1 MRNILKKLV
10 EKLLEKPLRK
20 LAKWAAE
27 QNAAADAAREAEAS
41 GGTAATDAGGMGVPA
56 SPSSEAGVSFPL
68 AGSSSENPPP
78 SSKPWRECRKS
89 SNWNGSNAAKRMMNA
104 VSPKFAETKFREY
117 LDWQVSL
124 GCDHAH
130 LLLVNE
136 ADGEGSGYDC
146 LADAG
151 HKAVALARV
160 REIRSR
166 SLGVVAW
173 VVADDSNGYRQK
185 IFADP
190 KKYAKSLADFFP
202 YISYIVIGLE
212 MDEKLGD
219 EQIPIGK
226 WKSLRDAVRDA
237 GWTGPFATHHT
248 SGKYTYA
255 SLGEIVCDQLDPSC
269 TASQIK
275 SSVRSLRNKGFNVVG
290 FEYSRGPDRAKA
302 QAALDAGAFGCG
314 NWGK

>member
-1 MRNILKKLV
+1 MRNLVKKLV

-20 LAKWAAE
+20 LTKWAAE

-41 GGTAATDAGGMGVPA
+41 GGTAASTDAGGMGVPA
-56 SPSSEAGVSFPL
+56 SPSSDAGVSDPL
-68 AGSSSENPPP
+68 AGASSENPPP
-78 SSKPWRECRKS
+78 SSKPWRECRLS
-89 SNWNGSNAAKRMMNA
+89 SNWDGSNAAKRMMNA
-104 VSPKFAETKFREY
+104 VSPKFAEAKFREY

-136 ADGEGSGYDC
+136 ADGEGAGYDC

-151 HKAVALARV
+151 HKAVALKRV
-160 REIRSR
+160 REMRAR
-166 SLGVVAW
+166 GLGIVAW
-173 VVADDSNGYRQK
+173 VVADDSNGYRRK

-202 YISYIVIGLE
+202 YLSYIVLGLE
-212 MDEKLGD
+212 MDEG
-219 EQIPIGK
+219 EGSAAK
-226 WKSLRDAVRDA
+226 WKALRDAIRAA
-237 GWTGPFATHHT
+237 GWGGPFATHHT
-248 SGKYTYA
+248 SGKYGHA
-255 SLGEIVCDQLDPSC
+255 GLGSVVMDQLDPKCSAAQVN
-269 TASQIK
+269 AS
-275 SSVRSLRNKGFNVVG
+275 VAALRKRGYDVCG

-314 NWGK
+314 NWGR